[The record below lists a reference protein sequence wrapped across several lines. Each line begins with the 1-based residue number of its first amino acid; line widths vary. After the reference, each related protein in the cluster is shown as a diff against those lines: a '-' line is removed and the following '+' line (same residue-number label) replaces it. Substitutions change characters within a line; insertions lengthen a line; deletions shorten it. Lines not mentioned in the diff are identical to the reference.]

1 MSECRADTDNTQ
13 WDQNAHIVALFAVV
27 GASAVGVFL
36 PIIGQTIRGLH
47 QMSVPVFPIQ
57 MGQFFGAGV
66 IVATAFLHLL
76 PAANDALTSS
86 CLDGFAD
93 RYGAWACLFA
103 LAAVF
108 TMHSVEWWLVEAWVG
123 RTNSDLPDHGL
134 PMFHGANNNIDDN
147 TGDSNPGNTNDD
159 GGQLY
164 PAYSRAFN
172 ASRMILAP
180 PVLSPPVNPYVFG
193 TSTMSRRANAAD
205 YDGLRGAFALTRHG
219 NYAALVQSRQQ
230 LALVQSDR
238 ASRYMGSDPQFSQ
251 YEPSVVWPVPSG
263 ALAMHGASQAKSTP
277 ELMRRMPRSQ
287 GVSRGSSTAS
297 NAHNTQSSHAVSLRP
312 DSFSNAAKRQRRTRQ
327 SAVSWKLQQ
336 QQRCLSM
343 PRLPPTTLDACLYES
358 LLEPLPTKSR
368 ADVHTRTSVS
378 PRSQQSSRPIS
389 VALAAA
395 AAKRESKRM
404 SLQAFAALSLAV
416 KRSSAGPSDATSPS
430 VLDPVPE
437 MDDTWVTSES
447 QHRESNHAWV
457 TSEPL
462 PRDSDDASAVQ
473 VFASATSAMPRPS
486 DVISRQQTFHTTQ
499 THKRVSI
506 PTPHVIRAAPSSC
519 AFRSVNIEQ
528 NATNRVCVDPVQTV
542 PSKDQ
547 ADDSTAIQSRS
558 LSLEGSQ
565 LSVPVDVK
573 RRALA
578 TYILELGIALYS
590 VLIGLALAIS
600 DSGFVA
606 LFVAICVHQF
616 FEGLALG
623 TSLAELYWIK
633 AQLAAHR
640 RCDDELNAAADLQG
654 ESPRHETIAS
664 ERSLPHHAINISRP
678 ITTPDMRSNAASE
691 GVCSEDF
698 EYVSP
703 TQPHR
708 HSKSRRTVTSMA
720 TSFAPEPWLVNP
732 QLEKTIAGAHVF
744 DHRGASTT
752 QPPDTNDAEA
762 KLSPVKDRLQRPRYL
777 VPRNT
782 PERLPGWW
790 KAWLSALA
798 FCATTPTG
806 IIIGLALHNVYE
818 PHSPYAL
825 LLNGVLQ
832 SICTG
837 VLVYAGLVTLVIGG
851 FNSPQVKQ
859 LPRLLQV
866 LLFFAV
872 YAGAAVMA
880 GLKIWK

>member
-1 MSECRADTDNTQ
+1 MAECRADTDNAQ

-27 GASAVGVFL
+27 GSSAVGVFL

-76 PAANDALTSS
+76 PAANDALSSS

-93 RYGAWACLFA
+93 YGAWACLFA

-108 TMHSVEWWLVEAWVG
+108 TMHSVEWWLVEAWIG
-123 RTNSDLPDHGL
+123 RTNSDLEDRGL

-147 TGDSNPGNTNDD
+147 TNEH
-159 GGQLY
+159 QRQVY
-164 PAYSRAFN
+164 PAYSRTFN

-180 PVLSPPVNPYVFG
+180 PVLSPPVNPHVFG
-193 TSTMSRRANAAD
+193 SSLRRPNAD
-205 YDGLRGAFALTRHG
+205 YDALRGAFALTRHG

-230 LALVQSDR
+230 LALVQNDR
-238 ASRYMGSDPQFSQ
+238 ADRYMGSDAQFSQ
-251 YEPSVVWPVPSG
+251 YEPSVVWPVPTG

-297 NAHNTQSSHAVSLRP
+297 NAHNTQSSRAVSLRP
-312 DSFSNAAKRQRRTRQ
+312 DSFSNAAKRKRRTQQ

-358 LLEPLPTKSR
+358 MLEPLPTKPG
-368 ADVHTRTSVS
+368 ADAQMSVS
-378 PRSQQSSRPIS
+378 PRSQQSRPIS
-389 VALAAA
+389 GAL
-395 AAKRESKRM
+395 AAKREAKRM

-437 MDDTWVTSES
+437 MDDTWVTSET
-447 QHRESNHAWV
+447 QHRESNYAQV

-462 PRDSDDASAVQ
+462 PRESDDVSAAQ

-499 THKRVSI
+499 THKRESI
-506 PTPHVIRAAPSSC
+506 PTPREIRAAPSSC

-528 NATNRVCVDPVQTV
+528 AANGVCVDRMQTV
-542 PSKDQ
+542 PSKEQ
-547 ADDSTAIQSRS
+547 ADDSTVIQSRS
-558 LSLEGSQ
+558 LSMEGSQ
-565 LSVPVDVK
+565 LTVPVDVK

-600 DSGFVA
+600 DTGFVA

-640 RCDDELNAAADLQG
+640 RDDELSAAADPQG

-664 ERSLPHHAINISRP
+664 ERSMPHHTINISRP
-678 ITTPDMRSNAASE
+678 ITTPDMRSNAATS

-732 QLEKTIAGAHVF
+732 QLEKTIARAHVF

-752 QPPDTNDAEA
+752 QPPDNVEPE
-762 KLSPVKDRLQRPRYL
+762 SQVKEREQRPRYL
-777 VPRNT
+777 VPRTT